1 MLLTFLNWAFSANP
15 WATNYSRRRD
25 LGEDIITAWQK
36 TILVNSKNEI
46 RGNTL
51 KVYLYLLKHGP
62 SELRE
67 IQRGLDFT
75 SASLA
80 SYHLG
85 KLSEANYV
93 KQEEQGKYYAV
104 KDASTKVLEG
114 YSKVGP
120 AVVPQLFFFSLLF
133 TIVAAFFSVETILG
147 FDFRSWLIIICV
159 AMVAVFWYETFVLWR
174 RLTA

>member
-1 MLLTFLNWAFSANP
+1 M
-15 WATNYSRRRD
+15 
-25 LGEDIITAWQK
+25 Q
-36 TILVNSKNEI
+36 SKNEI

-51 KVYLYLLKHGP
+51 KVYLYLIKHGP

-67 IQRGLDFT
+67 IQRGVDLS

-85 KLSEANYV
+85 KLGEANYV
-93 KQEEQGKYYAV
+93 NQDEQGKYYAV
-104 KDASTKVLEG
+104 KDASIKVLEG

-133 TIVAAFFSVETILG
+133 TIVAAFFSIETVLG
-147 FDFRSWLIIICV
+147 SDFRFWFIIICIS
-159 AMVAVFWYETFVLWR
+159 MVTIFWYETFVLWR